1 MQGEQGPTGLQG
13 EQGHTGLQ
21 GEQGPTGIQ
30 GAQGTQGD
38 IGPTGTQGTQ
48 GVQGEQGHTGL
59 QGEQGPT
66 GLQGEQ
72 GPTGADGADAST
84 SLLKL
89 GVSQQIIE
97 FGEFGGTIIAANSYI
112 LVSIGTS
119 GSFVSNI
126 TVDNISS
133 PDGTVIVLQGS
144 NPLLTITV
152 HNTVHIRL
160 VNGQSFGLT
169 GYNTLQLI
177 YNNNVWI
184 ELNRKVV
191 SFNPSNPPQQAV
203 LTISESP
210 QTSIISP
217 SLAAITISAP
227 GTYELEYFV
236 SSNNSSISLLYS
248 YNPTTPNGIIFN
260 TSTNNGIT
268 TTTMTIESVNTQ
280 FFDIIVSQAGNNSYY
295 APNPVQLNVYITT

>member
-1 MQGEQGPTGLQG
+1 MQG

-21 GEQGPTGIQ
+21 GEQGPTGAD
-30 GAQGTQGD
+30 GAA
-38 IGPTGTQGTQ
+38 GPA
-48 GVQGEQGHTGL
+48 
-59 QGEQGPT
+59 
-66 GLQGEQ
+66 
-72 GPTGADGADAST
+72 GADGADAST

-97 FGEFGGTIIAANSYI
+97 LGGTIIAANSYI

-133 PDGTVIVLQGS
+133 PDGTVIVLQGN
-144 NPLLTITV
+144 NPSLTITV
-152 HNTVHIRL
+152 HNTVNIRL

-210 QTSIISP
+210 QTSIISS

-268 TTTMTIESVNTQ
+268 TTTMTIESGNTQ
-280 FFDIIVSQAGNNSYY
+280 IFDIIVSQAGNNSYY
-295 APNPVQLNVYITT
+295 APNPVQLNVNITT